1 MKALVI
7 SEDKELVKFYT
18 DIFNE
23 NKIDVINYNWLL
35 KAMDNV
41 EEIKPDFIVVSSVE
55 YPRHWKTLVQYVKSV
70 IFIGPT
76 FFILQVSNNFSDD
89 ERKKAE
95 CLGINEIVS
104 SFSDYFKKK
113 IIARICEF
121 AEGADDDGTDEATTI
136 EVPQSEPTDSAQND
150 AAPSEETQSEELK
163 SDATQP
169 EAAENEAT
177 EVKST
182 ELESAE
188 PEPVQASDD
197 GLLSVDMIVNKSKKK
212 TVECPGSYLLTNPV
226 TGKVIYGKYLEYD
239 GRKITC
245 KVDNPEDF
253 SGIESK
259 SFIKYITYCNKKECK
274 SFSANVNEYIDLSE
288 QKFLVLDIC
297 DFYEEK

>member
-55 YPRHWKTLVQYVKSV
+55 YPRHWKTLVQYVKSE
-70 IFIGPT
+70 IFIGPI
-76 FFILQVSNNFSDD
+76 FFVLQVNNNFSED

-104 SFSDYFKKK
+104 SFSEYFKKK
-113 IIARICEF
+113 ITSRINELV
-121 AEGADDDGTDEATTI
+121 EGSM
-136 EVPQSEPTDSAQND
+136 Q
-150 AAPSEETQSEELK
+150 EE
-163 SDATQP
+163 SDRI
-169 EAAENEAT
+169 
-177 EVKST
+177 
-182 ELESAE
+182 ELEKTAE
-188 PEPVQASDD
+188 QNEESESPSFEEAQTETISQESESIETESSQTSDD
-197 GLLSVDMIVNKSKKK
+197 GLFSVDMIVNKAKKK
-212 TVECPGSYLLTNPV
+212 SVECPGSYLLTNPV

-239 GRKITC
+239 GKKITC
-245 KVDNPEDF
+245 KVDNLEDF
-253 SGIESK
+253 SGIENK
-259 SFIKYITYCNKKECK
+259 SFIKYITFCNKKECK
-274 SFSANVNEYIDLSE
+274 SFSANVNEYLDLAE